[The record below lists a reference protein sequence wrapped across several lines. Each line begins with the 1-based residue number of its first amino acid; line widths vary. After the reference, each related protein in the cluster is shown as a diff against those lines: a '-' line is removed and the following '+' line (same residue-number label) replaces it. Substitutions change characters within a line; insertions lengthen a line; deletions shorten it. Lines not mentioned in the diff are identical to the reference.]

1 MLCGCGTGHCGSGP
15 RAPPHAISAPGQPVL
30 RDENGYVDTGDILTL
45 RDDRY
50 HFVGRKGGIIN
61 VGGNKVYPEEV
72 EEVIN
77 RHPDVRMSLVRG
89 RSNPIT
95 GALVVA
101 DVVARSSQQG
111 TDASADPLRREILQ
125 ACRLALPPHKV
136 PAVLKVGL
144 LA

>member
-1 MLCGCGTGHCGSGP
+1 M
-15 RAPPHAISAPGQPVL
+15 L
-30 RDENGYVDTGDILTL
+30 RDEDGYVDTGDILTL
-45 RDDRY
+45 RQDRY

-72 EEVIN
+72 EEIIN

-101 DVVARSSQQG
+101 DVVARSNRGG
-111 TDASADPLRREILQ
+111 TTTFAEPLRREILQ

-136 PAVLKVGL
+136 PAVLRLVSSLDVAPSGKL
-144 LA
+144 SRLRA